1 MILGGLGAVVLG
13 LFLLTSGGGGGGG
26 GDEEESND
34 QSNRQPPQQSQPPTP
49 SANMS
54 SAQGGKAPGRPAP
67 PLSQETLSKVRQLL
81 AEAKTMSD
89 DGIRLRKSGDNKG
102 CRAKQSAAKVKIDQ
116 IKSMIET
123 QSLWQEEAEMSDWAQ
138 PAEYVTLARIYV
150 KIGTTEKTIRMQGG
164 K

>member
-1 MILGGLGAVVLG
+1 MILGGLGVVALVI
-13 LFLLTSGGGGGGG
+13 FLLTSGGGGGGG
-26 GDEEESND
+26 GEDESND

-123 QSLWQEEAEMSDWAQ
+123 QSLWQEEAEMGDWAQ